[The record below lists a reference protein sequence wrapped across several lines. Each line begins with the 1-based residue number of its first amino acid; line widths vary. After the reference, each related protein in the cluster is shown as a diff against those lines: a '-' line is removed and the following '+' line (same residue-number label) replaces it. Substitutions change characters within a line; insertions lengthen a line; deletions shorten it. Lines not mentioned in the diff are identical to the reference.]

1 MRKRQIGMKG
11 QNCSYPFDSVT
22 HSDSKP
28 KNADMVLHFMPTQN
42 TPDQIQFM
50 GTIALTLLIDLIV
63 LPIIQEEQP
72 HLSTTKDPV
81 TKTVHHVKLDPDEK
95 YLEEKEV
102 ASLISKN
109 ELETVKQRGGHRDD
123 ETDRVQNDG
132 STNPDSQSSVKKLS
146 RSSAAAGAALS
157 SRHSP
162 IITD

>member
-1 MRKRQIGMKG
+1 MTTPTTTHKLVAHHHRTTILPKRIHH
-11 QNCSYPFDSVT
+11 VT
-22 HSDSKP
+22 QHISS
-28 KNADMVLHFMPTQN
+28 HT
-42 TPDQIQFM
+42 THR
-50 GTIALTLLIDLIV
+50 
-63 LPIIQEEQP
+63 P
-72 HLSTTKDPV
+72 HRATHHPRRTTTSSTTKDPV

-146 RSSAAAGAALS
+146 QSSAASSLRVGFQTTRISCSSVLIQIAVFLS
-157 SRHSP
+157 CCLLRVL
-162 IITD
+162 